1 MNPEAA
7 MFESREM
14 WKAIVDSTTVVL
26 YVKDLEGR
34 YILVNR
40 RFEELFHVRNDEV
53 RGKTDHDV
61 FPKSTADAVRANDLR
76 VREADTPVEFEEVV
90 PHDDGEHAYVSIK
103 FPLHGANGESF
114 AICGISTDISARK
127 RAETELEAAKHSLSH
142 LVDERTAEL
151 TEANRRLTAEV
162 AERVAAVERL
172 QNLIDTA
179 QEGIWIIDASGRTT
193 FANPRM
199 AEMLGYE
206 TDEMLGRPVF
216 EFMSSDRQAEA
227 RGNLER
233 RRNGIAEEHDFE
245 FRRKD
250 GTAVWTLLATNPVH
264 DKDGTVVGALAMVTD
279 ITERKRAEQHQSLLL
294 HELDHRVK
302 NTLATVLALN
312 DLTMENAES
321 LDAFRSAFAGRVQ
334 AMARTHEAL
343 ARARWQEVSL
353 DEIVS
358 TVLAPLGAGEVS
370 RIAARGDAIRVS
382 PRAITPLALALNELG
397 TNALKHGALSCS
409 GGGVT
414 VEWRLPK
421 GGEFTL
427 SWTERDGPTAT
438 VPPERGTGLRL
449 ISGLIEHEL
458 EGAVSVEF
466 PPEGLRCRITLPAA
480 VILGG

>member
-1 MNPEAA
+1 MSSLTRSVSWLAL
-7 MFESREM
+7 REH
-14 WKAIVDSTTVVL
+14 
-26 YVKDLEGR
+26 Y
-34 YILVNR
+34 
-40 RFEELFHVRNDEV
+40 
-53 RGKTDHDV
+53 
-61 FPKSTADAVRANDLR
+61 
-76 VREADTPVEFEEVV
+76 
-90 PHDDGEHAYVSIK
+90 
-103 FPLHGANGESF
+103 
-114 AICGISTDISARK
+114 
-127 RAETELEAAKHSLSH
+127 
-142 LVDERTAEL
+142 
-151 TEANRRLTAEV
+151 
-162 AERVAAVERL
+162 AAVERL

-343 ARARWQEVSL
+343 ARARWQEGSL